1 MELLQYTFFRH
12 ALIGALLISICCG
25 IIGTYI
31 VTRRRVFIAGGITHA
46 SLGGLGLGV
55 FLGINPSLTAIIF
68 AAAAAI
74 ATQWLSHR
82 RNVRE
87 DSAIAICWS
96 LGMALGIIFI
106 FLTPGYTP
114 NLTEYLFGNILT
126 ISTTDLLI
134 TGIFTFALTLFSFIC
149 QRPILY
155 IAFDAEFARL
165 QGFRASLVEYVMT
178 LLAAITIVLAI
189 RLIGIVLLLSVLT
202 LPQMMVNLF
211 CHDYR
216 KMVWLS
222 SGTCLIG
229 CTGGL
234 FLSFWLNVPAGA
246 CIVSFMVVAYLLLR
260 GCHPA
265 RAARQ
270 RKRPSAAGIFWG
282 IGLLSA
288 LFLSGCATNTA
299 LNRRMRSMTTRYN
312 IHFNGNEAYKAGLIA
327 MEQGTGDDYS
337 QRLQL
342 HPVYSLVG
350 QEEVKANANFDR
362 AIDKCKK
369 SVTTKSITKRPQKRK
384 GNDPEYKEFLKR
396 GEFNP
401 YLHNAWLLSGKAQF
415 YKGDFNA
422 AAATFAYTAR
432 HFWWK
437 PLTISECHIW
447 TARCHA
453 VQGYTYDAEA
463 ELDLVISHKK
473 YKNQQELSRL
483 PEYQNLPVSLQRE
496 FSLASAEIC
505 LQRDGEEAAAISYLQ
520 NARKA
525 FLTKEQ
531 KIRTSY
537 LIAQLQQVCGE
548 NEQAYKTYSR
558 IIGSA
563 KNYNTQFNARMARI
577 TVLPTADPQKVE
589 RQLTS
594 MRRQS
599 RNKEYLDQIYCAIG
613 NVRLARKDT
622 AKAIENYEL
631 ALEKSTRNGMDKAVA
646 ALKLGEVTFSQ
657 GDYVK
662 AQKAYSTAMSI
673 LKPEYREYK
682 EIARLSAVLDELQT
696 HAETVQLQDSLLRLA
711 SLSDKELD
719 KIIEKIIA
727 DLIEQEKK
735 DKEAE
740 LLAEYENR
748 KGQNVDPLAQQQPM
762 LPTVG
767 EKDNSWYFYN
777 KAVVNAGKSEFQRL
791 WGSRKPEDDWRR
803 RNKTSTI
810 SWGDDAA
817 DAEATTAENTD
828 DPTAGEA
835 ETAQDN
841 SADDTGNDGNT
852 ENKDANAE
860 IDSEKASDPH
870 NKEYYLA
877 QIPRTQEEI
886 DNSNRLIEDGIYNMG
901 VIINEKLEN
910 FPLSIATFLDL
921 EKRYPETAYRLEF
934 YYAIYLMYMR
944 MNRPDEAEAYRR
956 KLMGTFPESAYA
968 VAVSDPHYIETLRN
982 MSARQDSL
990 YMETYKAYI
999 EGETSAVHRNYTFI
1013 HEKWPLSPLMPKFLF
1028 LHALSFVQDG
1038 NITAFKEA
1046 LEQLTA
1052 LYPDSD
1058 VSPLASLMVKG
1069 VQEGRAVQS
1078 GAAPRGLLW
1087 TTSLKMAGDSASVA
1101 AEAEF
1106 VDDPNLPHLLL
1117 LAYATDSISQN
1128 DLLFEVAK
1136 FNFEN
1141 YLIKDFDLEIIN
1153 TGLLSLLVI
1162 RGFDNYADLL
1172 DYREKMTYR
1181 SGLVLP
1187 AGVTAINIS
1196 ETNFRTLLEGRTFE
1210 EYFQFIGEDVSGNE
1224 ETDASYFE
1232 DDTEEDAEAFSGEEE
1247 SDEMD
1252 VTDGEPT
1259 ADEAEEEFSDGAG
1272 DETNGDETVS
1282 PASGDNDSEEDDTDG
1297 ASGDNDDPDT
1307 EEDETSGNAGSEED
1321 DVSDG
1326 TNTDGTD
1333 ANDMTD
1339 DAENHADTSNGA
1351 DDGEPAPA
1359 EEEE

>member
-25 IIGTYI
+25 IIGTYV

-46 SLGGLGLGV
+46 SLGGLGLGL
-55 FLGINPSLTAIIF
+55 FLGIDPSLTAVVF
-68 AAAAAI
+68 AVIAAI
-74 ATQWLSHR
+74 VIQWLSHR
-82 RNVRE
+82 WHVRE
-87 DSAIAICWS
+87 DSAIAVCWS

-126 ISTTDLLI
+126 ITASDLMT
-134 TGIFTFALTLFSFIC
+134 TGIFTAVLTMFSFLC

-155 IAFDAEFARL
+155 IAFDTEFARL
-165 QGFRASLVEYVMT
+165 QGFKASLIEYGMT
-178 LLAAITIVLAI
+178 ILTAITIVLSI

-222 SGTCLIG
+222 SLACLIG

-234 FLSFWLNVPAGA
+234 SLSFLLNVPAGA
-246 CIVSFMVVAYLLLR
+246 CIVSLMVVAYLLLR
-260 GCHPA
+260 GI
-265 RAARQ
+265 RRSITFRQ
-270 RKRPSAAGIFWG
+270 RKTPVGTCILLGASLSAA
-282 IGLLSA
+282 LLLGS
-288 LFLSGCATNTA
+288 CATNTA
-299 LNRRMRSMTTRYN
+299 LNRRMRGMTTRYN
-312 IHFNGNEAYKAGLIA
+312 IHFNGNEAYKAGLTS
-327 MEQGTGDDYS
+327 MEQKADDDYS
-337 QRLQL
+337 QRLRL
-342 HPVYSLVG
+342 HPVYDLVG
-350 QEEVKANANFDR
+350 QEEVKANDSFDR

-369 SVTTKSITKRPQKRK
+369 SVTTKSITKRPKKRK

-422 AAATFAYTAR
+422 AAATFSYTAR

-483 PEYQNLPVSLQRE
+483 PEYRNLPLGLQRE

-505 LQRDGEEAAAISYLQ
+505 LQREGEEATAIDYLQ
-520 NARKA
+520 NAKKA

-531 KIRTSY
+531 KIRATY
-537 LIAQLQQVCGE
+537 LIAQLQQACGE
-548 NEQAYKTYSR
+548 NEKAYKTYSQ

-577 TVLPTADPQKVE
+577 TVLPTADPHKVE
-589 RQLTS
+589 KQLHH

-646 ALKLGEVTFSQ
+646 ALKLGEVTFAQ

-662 AQKAYSTAMSI
+662 AQKAYSAAMSI
-673 LKPEYREYK
+673 LKPDYK
-682 EIARLSAVLDELQT
+682 GYPEIARLSAVLDELQT

-719 KIIEKIIA
+719 KIIENIIA

-735 DKEAE
+735 AKEAE
-740 LLAEYENR
+740 MLAEYENR
-748 KGQNVDPLAQQQPM
+748 KGQNMDPLAQQQPM

-777 KAVVNAGKSEFQRL
+777 KAVVNAGKTEFQRL

-803 RNKTSTI
+803 RNKTATLG
-810 SWGDDAA
+810 WGD
-817 DAEATTAENTD
+817 ETAENNPAAAENSDSMPPGEGDPEQNTSD
-828 DPTAGEA
+828 DIA
-835 ETAQDN
+835 ETDN
-841 SADDTGNDGNT
+841 PQGENTADRD
-852 ENKDANAE
+852 
-860 IDSEKASDPH
+860 IDSEKAGDPH

-877 QIPRTQEEI
+877 QIPRTQEAI
-886 DNSNRLIEDGIYNMG
+886 DNSNRLIEDGMYNMG
-901 VIINEKLEN
+901 VIINERLEN
-910 FPLSIATFLDL
+910 FPLSISTFLNL
-921 EKRYPETAYRLEF
+921 ENRYPETAYRLEF

-944 MNRPDEAEAYRR
+944 MNRPDEAETYRR
-956 KLMGTFPESAYA
+956 KLMDTFPESAYA

-982 MSARQDSL
+982 MTARQDSL
-990 YMETYKAYI
+990 YMETYRAYMN
-999 EGETSAVHRNYTFI
+999 GESSVVHRNYTFI
-1013 HEKWPLSPLMPKFLF
+1013 HEKWPLSALMPKFLF
-1028 LHALSFVQDG
+1028 LHALSFIQDG

-1052 LYPDSD
+1052 LYPESD

-1069 VQEGRAVQS
+1069 VQEGRTVQS
-1078 GAAPRGLLW
+1078 GTAPRGLLW
-1087 TTSLKMAGDSASVA
+1087 TTSLRLNGDSTTVTSK
-1101 AEAEF
+1101 AEF
-1106 VDDPNLPHLLL
+1106 TDDPNLPHLLL

-1162 RGFDNYADLL
+1162 RGFDNYEELL

-1181 SGLVLP
+1181 AGLILP

-1196 ETNFRTLLEGRTFE
+1196 EANFRTLLEGRTFE
-1210 EYFQFIGEDVSGNE
+1210 EYFQFIGEDPLEEETTGQTYISEEGEDTAEPLSDDEKSSDDIGTAGEPNEEGTTEGIGNDSGSEDPGSDSDSALSDETAADNDALDTDTGNE
-1224 ETDASYFE
+1224 ARREDSMNDENIAPETDDHDITGDQNRAGTIE
-1232 DDTEEDAEAFSGEEE
+1232 NTLADDTG
-1247 SDEMD
+1247 
-1252 VTDGEPT
+1252 GN
-1259 ADEAEEEFSDGAG
+1259 AEEADNRPSEEIIATG
-1272 DETNGDETVS
+1272 DEE
-1282 PASGDNDSEEDDTDG
+1282 
-1297 ASGDNDDPDT
+1297 
-1307 EEDETSGNAGSEED
+1307 
-1321 DVSDG
+1321 
-1326 TNTDGTD
+1326 
-1333 ANDMTD
+1333 
-1339 DAENHADTSNGA
+1339 
-1351 DDGEPAPA
+1351 
-1359 EEEE
+1359 

>member
-25 IIGTYI
+25 IIGTYV

-46 SLGGLGLGV
+46 SLGGLGLG
-55 FLGINPSLTAIIF
+55 FYLGINPSLTAIVFAIF
-68 AAAAAI
+68 AAIAI
-74 ATQWLSHR
+74 QWLSHR
-82 RNVRE
+82 RQVRE
-87 DSAIAICWS
+87 DSAIAVCWS
-96 LGMALGIIFI
+96 LGMAIGIIFI

-126 ISTTDLLI
+126 IGTTDLLI
-134 TGIFTFALTLFSFIC
+134 TGIFTAMLTLFSFIC

-155 IAFDAEFARL
+155 VAFDTEFAKL
-165 QGFRASLVEYVMT
+165 QGFKASLIEYGMT
-178 LLAAITIVLAI
+178 ILTAMTIVLSI

-202 LPQMMVNLF
+202 LPQMMVNLY

-216 KMVWLS
+216 KMIWFS
-222 SGTCLIG
+222 SLACLIG

-234 FLSFWLNVPAGA
+234 FLSFLLNVPAGA
-246 CIVSFMVVAYLLLR
+246 CIVSLMVIAYLFLR
-260 GCHPA
+260 CIRHS
-265 RAARQ
+265 RTTRQ
-270 RKRPSAAGIFWG
+270 QKMPTAFLIFGWLTLSAAF
-282 IGLLSA
+282 L
-288 LFLSGCATNTA
+288 LSGCATNTA

-312 IHFNGNEAYKAGLIA
+312 IHFNGNEAYKAGLTS
-327 MEQGTGDDYS
+327 MEQSTDDDYS
-337 QRLQL
+337 QRLRL
-342 HPVYSLVG
+342 HPVYNLVG
-350 QEEVKANANFDR
+350 QEEIKANENFDR

-369 SVTTKSITKRPQKRK
+369 SVTTKSITKRPKKRK
-384 GNDPEYKEFLKR
+384 GNDPKYKEFLKR

-422 AAATFAYTAR
+422 AAATFSYTAR

-437 PLTISECHIW
+437 PLAISECHIW

-453 VQGYTYDAEA
+453 IQGYTYDAEA

-505 LQRDGEEAAAISYLQ
+505 LQREGEEAVAITYLQ
-520 NARKA
+520 NAKKA

-531 KIRTSY
+531 KIRATY
-537 LIAQLQQVCGE
+537 LIAQLQQACGE
-548 NEQAYKTYSR
+548 NEQAYKTYSQV
-558 IIGSA
+558 IKST

-577 TVLPTADPQKVE
+577 SVLPTADSRKVE
-589 RQLTS
+589 KKLTS

-613 NVRLARKDT
+613 NIRLARKDT
-622 AKAIENYEL
+622 IKTIENYEL

-646 ALKLGEVTFSQ
+646 ALKLGEVTFAQ
-657 GDYVK
+657 GNYVK

-673 LKPEYREYK
+673 LKPEYKGYK
-682 EIARLSAVLDELQT
+682 DIARLSAVLDELQT

-735 DKEAE
+735 AQDAE
-740 LLAEYENR
+740 RMAEYENR
-748 KGQNVDPLAQQQPM
+748 KGQNVDPFAQPQTE

-777 KAVVNAGKSEFQRL
+777 KAVVNAGKTEFQRL

-803 RNKTSTI
+803 RNKTSTLN
-810 SWGDDAA
+810 WGNETSD
-817 DAEATTAENTD
+817 ESGTVTENTD
-828 DPTAGEA
+828 NTATEENDRA
-835 ETAQDN
+835 NESPANETQDN
-841 SADDTGNDGNT
+841 SNTDERSTEQNTDG
-852 ENKDANAE
+852 
-860 IDSEKASDPH
+860 EKTSDPH
-870 NKEYYLA
+870 NKEYYLV
-877 QIPRTQEEI
+877 QIPRTQEAI

-910 FPLSIATFLDL
+910 FPLSISTFLNL
-921 EKRYPETAYRLEF
+921 ESRYPETAYRLEF

-944 MNRPDEAEAYRR
+944 MNRPDDAELYRQ

-982 MSARQDSL
+982 MTALQDSL
-990 YMETYKAYI
+990 YITTYRAYI
-999 EGETSAVHRNYTFI
+999 DGESAVVHQNYTFI
-1013 HEKWPLSPLMPKFLF
+1013 HEKWPLSTLMPKFLF

-1038 NITAFKEA
+1038 NVKAFKEA

-1078 GAAPRGLLW
+1078 GTAPKGLLW
-1087 TTSLKMAGDSASVA
+1087 TTSLRQSGDSTAVNS
-1101 AEAEF
+1101 EAQF

-1162 RGFDNYADLL
+1162 KGFDNYDDLL
-1172 DYREKMTYR
+1172 DYREKMTYHA
-1181 SGLVLP
+1181 GLTLP

-1196 ETNFRTLLEGRTFE
+1196 EANFRTLLEGKTFE
-1210 EYFQFIGEDVSGNE
+1210 EYFQFIGEDALDEENGEQIYTPEEEDEREENSSDNE
-1224 ETDASYFE
+1224 ETANDE
-1232 DDTEEDAEAFSGEEE
+1232 MVNIGQEEEGVEEEIGNDTTEEDPGENSISTLSGETERDDYEPDTTTDSTEAPDNNQIDEDRNTETIDDEVNDGQKEDGTVENPQVAAPDENAESKNDKPTEE
-1247 SDEMD
+1247 NEGN
-1252 VTDGEPT
+1252 T
-1259 ADEAEEEFSDGAG
+1259 AEE
-1272 DETNGDETVS
+1272 
-1282 PASGDNDSEEDDTDG
+1282 
-1297 ASGDNDDPDT
+1297 
-1307 EEDETSGNAGSEED
+1307 
-1321 DVSDG
+1321 
-1326 TNTDGTD
+1326 
-1333 ANDMTD
+1333 
-1339 DAENHADTSNGA
+1339 
-1351 DDGEPAPA
+1351 
-1359 EEEE
+1359 